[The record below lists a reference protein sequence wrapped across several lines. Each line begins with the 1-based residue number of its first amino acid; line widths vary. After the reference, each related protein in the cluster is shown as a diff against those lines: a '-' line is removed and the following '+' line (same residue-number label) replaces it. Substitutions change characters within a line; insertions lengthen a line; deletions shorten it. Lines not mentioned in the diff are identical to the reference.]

1 MKKIVNINETD
12 LKRIVKRVLN
22 ERNIINE
29 EPISTLAI
37 IGWSLLAGT
46 ALIGG
51 SAGLTWWNGK
61 TASDSVK
68 QLFNGCRSGK
78 IGKPEMSEQQH
89 RDIATRINTAIE
101 GLGTDEDAIADALS
115 EIKSVPDVCEVIKM
129 YRSSGY
135 GDLYN
140 ELDGDIDGG
149 EWETIVRVP
158 LSNAINYTKKVNE
171 KAVKSSE
178 EKPGGGGVGPR
189 PATSGEGSVTDL
201 QQILTDKGFDVGS
214 QGIDGRFGKDTLM
227 ATLKALRSLK

>member
-1 MKKIVNINETD
+1 MGKIVNINETD

-61 TASDSVK
+61 SASDSVK

-101 GLGTDEDAIADALS
+101 GLGTDEDGIADALS
-115 EIKSVPDVCEVIKM
+115 EIKSVPDVCEVVKM

-135 GDLYN
+135 GDLYR

-149 EWETIVRVP
+149 EWESVVRVP
-158 LSNAINYTKKVNE
+158 LSNAINYTKEVNE
-171 KAVKSSE
+171 KAVKGSE
-178 EKPGGGGVGPR
+178 PKPGGGGKPSNTNV
-189 PATSGEGSVTDL
+189 SGQGSVTDL
-201 QQILTDKGFDVGS
+201 QQLLTDKGFSVGS
-214 QGIDGRFGKDTLM
+214 NGVDGKFGADTLA
-227 ATLKALRSLK
+227 ATLKALRSLS